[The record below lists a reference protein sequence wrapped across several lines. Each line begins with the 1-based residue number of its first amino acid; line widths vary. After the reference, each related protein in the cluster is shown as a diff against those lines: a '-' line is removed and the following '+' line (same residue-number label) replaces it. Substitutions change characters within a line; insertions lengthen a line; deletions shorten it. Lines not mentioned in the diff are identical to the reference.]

1 MESVKKKN
9 MHSIPNNQTTVISVS
24 DKREE
29 AECITGSKYKKLTRQ
44 ETDKYL
50 WTIVQPLRIHTCTLK
65 MESNIENNS
74 GESYCEKKL
83 QKHESWVYLTRSK
96 INDWN
101 VG

>member
-24 DKREE
+24 DKREG

-74 GESYCEKKL
+74 GEKTGRKK
-83 QKHESWVYLTRSK
+83 RS
-96 INDWN
+96 
-101 VG
+101 GTF